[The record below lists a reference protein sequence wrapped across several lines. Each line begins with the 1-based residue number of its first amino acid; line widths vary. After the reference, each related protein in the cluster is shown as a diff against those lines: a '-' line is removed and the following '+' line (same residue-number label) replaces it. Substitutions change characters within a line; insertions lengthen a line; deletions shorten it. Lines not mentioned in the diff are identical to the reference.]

1 MDGSW
6 SDAWLWIDE
15 NKRYGETYSYT
26 GYDNDAEYEQVSTS
40 GTVAGNINETLSAY
54 RKSYRLNLT
63 AADGI
68 EGVSGEGVYKYGAQL
83 TVNADV
89 KNGYHWHISD
99 ECHTD
104 TNIYATGWYASG
116 SNDINT
122 F

>member
-54 RKSYRLNLT
+54 RNH
-63 AADGI
+63 
-68 EGVSGEGVYKYGAQL
+68 
-83 TVNADV
+83 TV
-89 KNGYHWHISD
+89 
-99 ECHTD
+99 
-104 TNIYATGWYASG
+104 
-116 SNDINT
+116 
-122 F
+122 